1 MKKLLFILGMLSI
14 GLTNN
19 HLNAQTTVSG
29 IISAN
34 TTWAAS
40 GNPYNVTGNVMVNT
54 GVTLT
59 IEPGVI
65 VKFDKLKSL
74 QVNGE
79 LVARGTSNNNI
90 TFTSSSTPPAA
101 GDWGYIFF
109 SDVSTDAVFDAQG
122 NYISG
127 SVLEYCIVEYAGSG
141 TNSLGAIQLTSA
153 YPFIN
158 YCTIRNNNISG
169 IYASGL
175 TGELK
180 ITNNTIS
187 NNTRAA
193 DDMLGNDGGAG
204 IYVSGGTVTI
214 SNNTFS
220 SNSITYHGVGGGIF
234 TKDGNP
240 IITNNTFINNSAA
253 YDGGALYVQNATDAI
268 ITHNTIIGNTA
279 QGTGGIYTLWGTA
292 TITDNI
298 IYNNTGGMVIYY
310 GGATINNNII
320 TGNMAGDGGGG
331 IHIRGAAATISN
343 NVISNN
349 SVSSNP
355 YYSYGGG
362 GILLGEYYTGMS
374 VIITKNSI
382 VNNTAENVAAV
393 DYNISY
399 SGSYNENFTYN
410 TIAGNKSTS
419 SDTTYTIRM
428 AYLPPIHYNNIF
440 NNTAKY
446 ELYNTNGNSTTLD
459 AKNNWWGTTVDAQI
473 ADKIFDWME
482 DASVGIVNYSS
493 YLTALDTS
501 APVSPPLNVTK
512 TDLGGG
518 QIKITWNPNQE
529 GDAAGY
535 HIYYGGFNGYS
546 FTHVIDA
553 GNVSSYT
560 LSGVSLSDA
569 IGVTAYDKSFSA
581 ANENASTIVNDNMTN
596 GNESWFTYASAV
608 TGITDK
614 VNQLP
619 REYQLSQ
626 NYPNPFNPTTIIN
639 YSIAKEGNVSLT
651 VYNVI
656 GSKVATIV
664 NENKPAGNYSVQF
677 NGNNLASGI
686 YLYKLESG
694 NYNAAKKFILMK

>member
-1 MKKLLFILGMLSI
+1 
-14 GLTNN
+14 
-19 HLNAQTTVSG
+19 
-29 IISAN
+29 
-34 TTWAAS
+34 
-40 GNPYNVTGNVMVNT
+40 MVNT

-79 LVARGTSNNNI
+79 LVARGTNNNII

-122 NYISG
+122 NYTSG
-127 SVLEYCIVEYAGSG
+127 SILEYCIVEYAGSG

-169 IYASGL
+169 IYAGGL
-175 TGELK
+175 TDTLI

-187 NNTRAA
+187 NNTRACNDA
-193 DDMLGNDGGAG
+193 LGNDGGGG
-204 IYVSGGTVTI
+204 IYIAGGTAII
-214 SNNTFS
+214 SNNTLS
-220 SNSITYHGVGGGIF
+220 SNSSTYHGVGGGIF
-234 TKDGNP
+234 AKDGKP
-240 IITNNTFINNSAA
+240 IITNNTFTNNSAA
-253 YDGGALYVQNATDAI
+253 YDGGAMYVQSGADAVI
-268 ITHNTIIGNTA
+268 AHNTIIGNTA

-292 TITDNI
+292 AISDNI
-298 IYNNTGGMVIYY
+298 IYNNTGGIVIYY

-320 TGNMAGDGGGG
+320 TGNMAADGGGG

-343 NVISNN
+343 NVISSN

-355 YYSYGGG
+355 YTVYGGG
-362 GILLGEYYTGMS
+362 GISLGEYYTGMS

-382 VNNTAENVAAV
+382 VNNTAVNEAAV

-410 TIAGNKSTS
+410 TIEGNKSTS
-419 SDTTYTIRM
+419 TDTTYTIRM
-428 AYLPPIHYNNIF
+428 AYLPPIHNNNIF

-473 ADKIFDWME
+473 ANKIFDWME

-493 YLTALDTS
+493 FLTALDTT

-518 QIKITWNPNQE
+518 QIKVTWNPNQE
-529 GDAAGY
+529 GDVAGY

-546 FTHVIDA
+546 FNHVIDA
-553 GNVSSYT
+553 GNVSSCT
-560 LSGVSLSDA
+560 ISGVSLSDA

-596 GNESWFTYASAV
+596 GNESWFTYASTA
-608 TGITDK
+608 TGITGK
-614 VNQLP
+614 VNPLP
-619 REYQLSQ
+619 FEYQLSQ
-626 NYPNPFNPTTIIN
+626 NYPNPFNPNTKIN

-651 VYNVI
+651 VYNAI
-656 GSKVATIV
+656 GSKVAILV
-664 NENKPAGNYSVQF
+664 NEFKPAGSHSVQF
-677 NGNNLASGI
+677 NGSNLASGV
-686 YLYKLESG
+686 YLYRLESG
-694 NYNAAKKFILMK
+694 NYSAAKKFILMK

>member
-1 MKKLLFILGMLSI
+1 MKKLLFILGMLTI

-65 VKFDKLKSL
+65 VKFDKLKSF
-74 QVNGE
+74 QINGE
-79 LVARGTSNNNI
+79 LIARGTTNNNI
-90 TFTSSSTPPAA
+90 TFTSSSTSPAA

-122 NYISG
+122 NYLSG
-127 SVLEYCIVEYAGSG
+127 SILEYCIVEYAGSG
-141 TNSLGAIQLTSA
+141 TNSLGAVQLTSS

-175 TGELK
+175 TDTLR

-187 NNTRAA
+187 NNTRYCT
-193 DDMLGNDGGAG
+193 DQDGGGG
-204 IYVSGGTVTI
+204 IYISGGTAII

-220 SNSITYHGVGGGIF
+220 SNSSTYHGDGGGIF
-234 TKDGNP
+234 AKDGLQ
-240 IITNNTFINNSAA
+240 IITNNTFLNNSAA
-253 YDGGALYVQNATDAI
+253 YDGGAMYIQSGAQSI
-268 ITHNTIIGNTA
+268 IAHNTIIGNTA
-279 QGTGGIYTLWGTA
+279 MGTGGIYTLWGTA

-320 TGNMAGDGGGG
+320 TGNMAADGGGG

-343 NVISNN
+343 NVISSN

-362 GILLGEYYTGMS
+362 GINLGEYYTGMS

-428 AYLPPIHYNNIF
+428 SYLPPIHYNNIF

-493 YLTALDTS
+493 YLTVLDTS

-529 GDAAGY
+529 GDVAGY

-596 GNESWFTYASAV
+596 GNESWFTYAATV

-614 VNQLP
+614 ESQLP
-619 REYQLSQ
+619 REYQVSQ
-626 NYPNPFNPTTIIN
+626 NYPNPFNPTTTIN

-677 NGNNLASGI
+677 NGSNLASGI

>member
-1 MKKLLFILGMLSI
+1 MKRLFYFLSI
-14 GLTNN
+14 LIIGFTINVLK
-19 HLNAQTTVSG
+19 AQTNVSG

-34 TTWAAS
+34 TTWSAS

-59 IEPGVI
+59 IEPGVT
-65 VKFDKLKSL
+65 VRFDKLKSL
-74 QVNGE
+74 QINGE
-79 LVARGTSNNNI
+79 LIARGTTNNNI
-90 TFTSSSTPPAA
+90 TFTSSSAPPAA

-122 NYISG
+122 NYTSG
-127 SVLEYCIVEYAGSG
+127 SILEYCVVEYAGSG
-141 TNSLGAIQLTSA
+141 TNNLGAVQLTSS

-175 TGELK
+175 TETLK

-187 NNTRAA
+187 NNTRYCT
-193 DDMLGNDGGAG
+193 DGDGGGG
-204 IYVSGGTVTI
+204 IYISGGTVTI
-214 SNNTFS
+214 SNNTIRN
-220 SNSITYHGVGGGIF
+220 NSITYHGVGGGIF
-234 TKDGNP
+234 AKDGKQ

-253 YDGGALYVQNATDAI
+253 YDGGAMYIQSGAETI
-268 ITHNTIIGNTA
+268 IAHNTITGNTA

-292 TITDNI
+292 AISDNI

-320 TGNMAGDGGGG
+320 TGNTADGGGGG
-331 IHIRGAAATISN
+331 IHIRSAAATISN

-349 SVSSNP
+349 SVSSSP

-362 GILLGEYYTGMS
+362 GIRLGEYYTGMS

-382 VNNTAENVAAV
+382 VGNTAENEAAV

-399 SGSYNENFTYN
+399 NGSFNENFTYN

-419 SDTTYTIRM
+419 SDTTCTIRM
-428 AYLPPIHYNNIF
+428 AYLPLTHNNNIF
-440 NNTAKY
+440 NNTARY

-501 APVSPPLNVTK
+501 APVSPPLSVTK

-546 FTHVIDA
+546 FTHGIDA

-560 LSGVSLSDA
+560 LTGASLSDV
-569 IGVTAYDKSFSA
+569 IGVTAYDKSYSA
-581 ANENASTIVNDNMTN
+581 ANESATTIVNDNMTN
-596 GNESWFTYASAV
+596 GNESWFTYASTV

-614 VNQLP
+614 ANQLP
-619 REYQLSQ
+619 REYQLCQ
-626 NYPNPFNPTTIIN
+626 NYPNPFNPNTKIN
-639 YSIAKEGNVSLT
+639 YSIAKEGNVYLT
-651 VYNVI
+651 VYNAI
-656 GSKVATIV
+656 GSKVAILV
-664 NENKPAGNYSVQF
+664 NEFKPAGSYSFQF

-686 YLYKLESG
+686 YLYRLESG
-694 NYNAAKKFILMK
+694 NYSAAKKFILMK